1 MALLLASSLLDGD
14 QLDRLRRHLSQT
26 LLQTVP
32 EAKARRRQ
40 GDQGGHQVTSGLGQ
54 TRVTDFV
61 SLAASPAQGVAGVVE
76 EPPAG
81 FGVGGAA
88 PQVDQ
93 GRGVPR
99 VQPIAPSHRYQLL
112 LVARRQLRQSSKGPG
127 SQQSQRQVVEQPRAQ
142 LPVQ

>member
-1 MALLLASSLLDGD
+1 VALLLASSLLDGD
-14 QLDRLRRHLSQT
+14 QLDRRWRHLAQA
-26 LLQTVP
+26 LLQPVS
-32 EAKARRRQ
+32 EAKARYRQ
-40 GDQGGHQVTSGLGQ
+40 GNQGGHQLPGRLGQ

-76 EPPAG
+76 EPSAG

-99 VQPIAPSHRYQLL
+99 AQPIAPSHRYQLL